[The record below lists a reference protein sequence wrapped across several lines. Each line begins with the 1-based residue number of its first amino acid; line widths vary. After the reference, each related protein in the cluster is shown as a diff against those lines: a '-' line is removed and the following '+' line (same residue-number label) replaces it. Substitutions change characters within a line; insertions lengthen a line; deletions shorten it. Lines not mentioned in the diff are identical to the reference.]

1 MGKKDEIILK
11 EIEKWHK
18 QDIIE
23 EVLYKRLS
31 SMYIENKWDFT
42 TIIKWTLI
50 IGAIMISFGLI
61 SFIALLFNSA
71 ILGIL
76 TLSAF
81 CLAGNY

>member
-50 IGAIMISFGLI
+50 IGAIMISIGLI
-61 SFIALLFNSA
+61 SFFSTVIPSF
-71 ILGIL
+71 
-76 TLSAF
+76 
-81 CLAGNY
+81 